1 MVLAAL
7 MDVGDRHLAGDA
19 GPPVVRV
26 HTGCGA
32 PVRLVGVCTAG
43 HRLGRGDDVHL
54 EPGPGAP
61 VPEQEPR

>member
-1 MVLAAL
+1 
-7 MDVGDRHLAGDA
+7 
-19 GPPVVRV
+19 V

-32 PVRLVGVCTAG
+32 PVRLVSVCTAG